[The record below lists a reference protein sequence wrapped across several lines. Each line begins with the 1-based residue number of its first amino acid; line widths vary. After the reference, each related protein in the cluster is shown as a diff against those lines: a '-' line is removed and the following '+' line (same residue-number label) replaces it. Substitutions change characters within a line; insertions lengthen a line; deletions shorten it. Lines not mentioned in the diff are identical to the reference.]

1 VLHRTCYQFGSYV
14 RSGQVRS
21 DQFRSGQVSWVRSGQ
36 VRSGQRS
43 VQVRLGQVRSG
54 SSSVVWALQFG
65 QIENRILV
73 VHEDVVSIVGKFRV
87 SVADEAVVTSHR
99 QREQMNHG
107 DGIDGSEIVGD
118 SVTQLQL

>member
-1 VLHRTCYQFGSYV
+1 VLSIWQLCQ
-14 RSGQVRS
+14 
-21 DQFRSGQVSWVRSGQ
+21 VRSGQ
-36 VRSGQRS
+36 VRSGQVS
-43 VQVRLGQVRSG
+43 SGQVRSGQVG

-65 QIENRILV
+65 QIEDRILV

-87 SVADEAVVTSHR
+87 SVADEAGVTSHR